1 VCLCLCARRAR
12 RALIFTGYQALSSP
26 AIKSY
31 FHRLS
36 SPIFTGY
43 QVLCHYSNNK
53 AHASTRHQQSL
64 GSVSLS
70 RLHPAPLSRY
80 LSLTHTHAHTHT
92 HVRLARPSQELPF
105 VVHDGCRERWG
116 KYTCDKRRG
125 KQAIVSQFAPVCVAF
140 VPACFMLVPMYHTR
154 ARCGCTRRCYEVARA
169 AARLISTPFKADH
182 LPLGECDKTRAD
194 AV

>member
-1 VCLCLCARRAR
+1 MRGGRGGRGGL
-12 RALIFTGYQALSSP
+12 LSSP

-31 FHRLS
+31 LHRRS
-36 SPIFTGY
+36 SLIFTGY
-43 QVLCHYSNNK
+43 QVLSSPAIKSC
-53 AHASTRHQQSL
+53 AITATTRHTHQLVINNHLARCLCLGFTPLLSL
-64 GSVSLS
+64 AIS
-70 RLHPAPLSRY
+70 
-80 LSLTHTHAHTHT
+80 LSLTHTRTHT